1 MIYYEHRTTKIRQGP
16 PRLVTRDELDQ
27 RRGFRSVYGWPQE
40 AADHVRN
47 TGLSSGLKWF
57 SVYSDDLLL
66 DFDDQPAA
74 ADRAGSWLH
83 ENGIAYTMWNSG
95 GRSVHFH
102 IPIEPMLGQ
111 SVPVS
116 QKQFVAATFPGAD
129 LAFYHAAGMYRLP
142 FTAHEKNPGQYKR
155 PIIAYHPWPTGHER
169 PLVIPM
175 INQPMFRPSAS
186 GGSSRDP
193 ADLDAILTHMLFKT
207 VHEGEGRNKHA
218 FNMAKIL
225 KDLGHDYARAL
236 DTVEAWSDG
245 FASPPIGRTELEATV
260 RSAYR

>member
-27 RRGFRSVYGWPQE
+27 RRGFRSVYGWPIE
-40 AADHVRN
+40 AADHVRT
-47 TGLSSGLKWF
+47 TGSSAGLKWF
-57 SVYSDDLLL
+57 PVYSDDLLL
-66 DFDDQPAA
+66 DFDDNPGGTQAALDCLAA
-74 ADRAGSWLH
+74 AGIGYSW
-83 ENGIAYTMWNSG
+83 WDSG
-95 GRSVHFH
+95 GRSNHFH

-111 SVPVS
+111 SVPFS
-116 QKQFVAATFPGAD
+116 QKQFVAARFPGAD

-142 FTAHEKNPGQYKR
+142 GTAHEKNQGQYKTLNEQVPGKILR
-155 PIIAYHPWPTGHER
+155 
-169 PLVIPM
+169 IPM
-175 INQPMFRPSAS
+175 ISQPMFRPSAS

-236 DTVEAWSDG
+236 DVVEEWSLG
-245 FASPPIGRTELEATV
+245 FASPPVGRAELEATV

>member
-27 RRGFRSVYGWPQE
+27 RRGFRSVYGWPE
-40 AADHVRN
+40 AAANHVRT
-47 TGLSSGLKWF
+47 TGSSAGLKWF
-57 SVYSDDLLL
+57 PVYSDDLLL

-74 ADRAGSWLH
+74 ADRAVSWCLAS
-83 ENGIAYTMWNSG
+83 GVAFSAWKSG
-95 GRSVHFH
+95 GRSVHLH
-102 IPIEPMLGQ
+102 ISIQSMLGQ
-111 SVPVS
+111 SVPFS

-142 FTAHEKNPGQYKR
+142 GTAHEKNPGCYKELIER
-155 PIIAYHPWPTGHER
+155 WDGIAWE
-169 PLVIPM
+169 IPM

-193 ADLDAILTHMLFKT
+193 ADLDAILTHMLFKI

-236 DTVEAWSDG
+236 DVVEEWSTG
-245 FASPPIGRTELEATV
+245 FASPPIGRAELEATV